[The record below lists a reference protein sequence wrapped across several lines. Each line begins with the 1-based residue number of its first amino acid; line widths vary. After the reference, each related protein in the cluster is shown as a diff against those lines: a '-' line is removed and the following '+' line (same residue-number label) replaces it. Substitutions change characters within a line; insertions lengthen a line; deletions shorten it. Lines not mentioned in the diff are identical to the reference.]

1 MKKRYLL
8 FGLLASSFTGRAQ
21 QQESVY
27 QKQQLKETEV
37 QALLSY
43 YSQDGNHSAVT
54 GGKGTEQL
62 TVFAA
67 EATITHRPDSVQ
79 TMSIN
84 IGADVITS
92 ASTDNIDYV
101 ISSASRSDI
110 RSHLGIGYSRKLG
123 RSGITAGLRTGLSV
137 ESDYTSLPVGLSL
150 SYTNADG
157 STELQ
162 LGLQTY
168 FDDLRWGR
176 INKRYWRPVT
186 LVYPIELR
194 YKQWFDTYTR
204 NSYNLSFALY
214 QIVNRRVRVALMPE
228 LVYQK
233 GLLSTPF
240 HRVYFDNEISAR
252 VENLPMERWK
262 IPIGLQANIFA
273 FRNLIFRAYY
283 RFYWDNFGITAH
295 TFQLEVPVKLSPQ
308 LAIAPHL
315 RWYTQ
320 TASRYFKPYK
330 EHSSSEVFYTSD
342 YDLSAFNDIKMGL
355 TLRYAPQA
363 RMGGHCF
370 FDEAALRYA
379 WYKRSDGLY
388 AHMVTLLLDVKHSR
402 IKTLTSL

>member
-1 MKKRYLL
+1 MKKRYLV
-8 FGLLASSFTGRAQ
+8 FGLLTYVFSAKAQ
-21 QQESVY
+21 QAEPVY
-27 QKQQLKETEV
+27 RKQQLKETEV
-37 QALLSY
+37 QALFSFY
-43 YSQDGNHSAVT
+43 GQDGQHSAVT

-62 TVFAA
+62 TVYAA
-67 EATITHRPDSVQ
+67 EATITRRPDSVQ
-79 TMSIN
+79 TLQVN

-110 RSHLGIGYSRKLG
+110 RSHLGLGYSRKLG

-150 SYTNADG
+150 SYTSPDG
-157 STELQ
+157 ATELQ
-162 LGLQTY
+162 MGLQCY

-204 NSYNLSFALY
+204 NSYNLGFAWY
-214 QIVNRRVRVALMPE
+214 QVVNRRIRAALMPE
-228 LVYQK
+228 LAYQK

-240 HRVYFDNEISAR
+240 HRVYFRDGLLAR

-262 IPIGLQANIFA
+262 IPVGLQANIFA
-273 FRNLIFRAYY
+273 FRNLVFRAYY

-308 LAIAPHL
+308 LSIAPHL

-330 EHSSSEVFYTSD
+330 EHSTSETFYTSD

-363 RMGGHCF
+363 RMSGHFF

-388 AHMVTLLLDVKHSR
+388 AHMVTLLLDVKHS
-402 IKTLTSL
+402 KTKKQK